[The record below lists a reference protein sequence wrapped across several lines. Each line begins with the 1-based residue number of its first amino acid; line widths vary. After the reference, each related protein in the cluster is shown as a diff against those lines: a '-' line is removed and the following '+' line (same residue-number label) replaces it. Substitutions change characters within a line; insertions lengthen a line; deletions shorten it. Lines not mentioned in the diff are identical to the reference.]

1 LSISLRPEI
10 AGKIFFQSIPAKF
23 LENFTA
29 NSKKKFL
36 IMKHK
41 EMGMSLTNNLGSE
54 G

>member
-29 NSKKKFL
+29 NSKKN
-36 IMKHK
+36 ISHHEAE
-41 EMGMSLTNNLGSE
+41 EMEMS
-54 G
+54 